1 MSNIENLLSKY
12 HNPNL
17 VDKKKSPNDNTQ
29 ILLFSDG
36 SIIETKGG
44 PSFLNHKFY
53 VYAEYQPKYKEYS
66 EIYKNNKKIN
76 ITMPCSYINNL
87 SYSILPSIEIAKKI
101 RVMME

>member
-1 MSNIENLLSKY
+1 MSDLQDLISEY
-12 HNPNL
+12 HNPDL

-44 PSFLNHKFY
+44 DSFLNHKFY
-53 VYAEYQPKYKEYS
+53 VYAEYLPKYKEYS
-66 EIYKNNKKIN
+66 EIYKNKKKIN
-76 ITMPCSYINNL
+76 IRMPCSYINNL

-101 RVMME
+101 REKME